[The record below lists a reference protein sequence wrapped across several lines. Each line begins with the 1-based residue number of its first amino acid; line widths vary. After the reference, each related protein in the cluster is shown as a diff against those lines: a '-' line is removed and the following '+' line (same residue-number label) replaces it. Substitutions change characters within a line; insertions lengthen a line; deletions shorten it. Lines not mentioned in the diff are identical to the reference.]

1 MTQVQQTHRQS
12 SVQKYLIALV
22 LAVLPVIIAVGQG
35 ANISGI
41 LPTLTGSAFPLAFTL
56 MSWGIAVK
64 LVYDNRK

>member
-1 MTQVQQTHRQS
+1 MAQVQQTHRQS